1 MRAASVRSSP
11 AISCTK
17 PILQLNIV
25 ISFRLD
31 DDFKDTL
38 VKEIV
43 NDDLIVSAFDIVK
56 AAPLNAFV

>member
-11 AISCTK
+11 AISYTK

-31 DDFKDTL
+31 DDLKDTL

-43 NDDLIVSAFDIVK
+43 NDDLIVSPIDIVK
-56 AAPLNAFV
+56 AAPLSVFV